1 MTKLTHNANQIG
13 AVLMGAAALTGV
25 TLAAPAITPAA
36 PVQAATQATTVLG
49 ASWSTLASTADGTLA
64 SQHFVG
70 SQVTATVSGTHQ
82 TLATI
87 TLAAGDFSVIDD
99 DTVAGTYYAN
109 LTAQGQSNLA
119 AAVKAAIG
127 DNNYVVS
134 SSIQGALAVNP
145 AGTGTAVMTYGY
157 VDGNQ
162 VIATIQ
168 QQLGLQ
174 SAGTY
179 IAQPPAGYALAAG
192 QSDQILFNM
201 TSRMMTA
208 TIQVTAQQTS
218 SCADS
223 SQSSGASAADSSAA
237 SVAQS
242 IAASKAASEAAESA
256 AISEANS
263 IAESKAASEAAES
276 AAISEAN
283 SIAES
288 EAAESAAV
296 SEANSIAESK
306 AASEAAESAAIS
318 EANSIAASRAASEAA
333 ESAAVS
339 EANSIAESKAAS
351 EAAESASISEANSIA
366 QSKAA
371 SEASQSAA
379 ISEANSIA

>member
-1 MTKLTHNANQIG
+1 
-13 AVLMGAAALTGV
+13 
-25 TLAAPAITPAA
+25 
-36 PVQAATQATTVLG
+36 VLG

-109 LTAQGQSNLA
+109 LTAQGQSKLT

-145 AGTGTAVMTYGY
+145 AGTGTAVMTYEY

-162 VIATIQ
+162 VIATVQ

-218 SCADS
+218 SGADS
-223 SQSSGASAADSSAA
+223 SQSSGTSAADSSAA

-256 AISEANS
+256 AISEPTLLPQARQPVKQR
-263 IAESKAASEAAES
+263 KAPRFPS
-276 AAISEAN
+276 
-283 SIAES
+283 
-288 EAAESAAV
+288 
-296 SEANSIAESK
+296 
-306 AASEAAESAAIS
+306 
-318 EANSIAASRAASEAA
+318 
-333 ESAAVS
+333 
-339 EANSIAESKAAS
+339 
-351 EAAESASISEANSIA
+351 
-366 QSKAA
+366 
-371 SEASQSAA
+371 
-379 ISEANSIA
+379 